1 MGMPMGFP
9 ALLLVAVSA
18 AGAQDVTLVDHPDRG
33 ELVLTIGPVDLPAE
47 QGGHGGHGHVGDPAL
62 GDHMHGGGS
71 EAGVTLA
78 PRVVSVPRTLALHAV
93 ALELVDRTGD
103 AAPRNLLH
111 HVNVIRPGH
120 RELFLPVSQR
130 LFAAGQETADHRVP
144 RFLLGLPVD
153 EGEVWEVLAMFHNP
167 TSRSFEGVELR
178 IRLSYM
184 SAGRVFPLGHLHPFH
199 LDVAFPAGDKSFD
212 LPPGLHEWSYE
223 GTPATNGR
231 ILALS
236 GHVHEGARWI
246 RLEDATS
253 GRVLWEGRPV
263 TGENGEV
270 LAMPVGSFLFRGGVR
285 VRADRRYRVTVA
297 YENGTGRT
305 IPRGGMGVI
314 GGIMVTTR
322 GSGWPEADPTHPLFR
337 LDQAFYR
344 EEISGSWESL
354 VASGRI
360 ARDAGG
366 GRGGAWLLGRAGAGG
381 PEPR

>member
-1 MGMPMGFP
+1 MSLP
-9 ALLLVAVSA
+9 ALLLAVSA
-18 AGAQDVTLVDHPDRG
+18 AGAQEVTLVDHPDRG

-47 QGGHGGHGHVGDPAL
+47 EGGDVHTGDPPH
-62 GDHMHGGGS
+62 GDHMHGGES

-93 ALELVDRTGD
+93 ALELVDRRGETV
-103 AAPRNLLH
+103 PRNLLH

-153 EGEVWEVLAMFHNP
+153 AGEVWEVLAMFHNP
-167 TSRSFEGVELR
+167 TPRSFEGVELR
-178 IRLSYM
+178 IRLSYTN
-184 SAGRVFPLGHLHPFH
+184 AGRIFPLGHLQPFH

-212 LPPGLHEWSYE
+212 LPPGIHQWSYE

-246 RLEDATS
+246 RLEDAAS
-253 GRVLWEGRPV
+253 GRVLWEGRPE

-270 LAMPVGSFLFRGGVR
+270 TAMPVGSFLLRGGVR
-285 VRADRRYRVTVA
+285 VRTDRRYRVTVA
-297 YENGTGRT
+297 YENRTGRT

-322 GSGWPEADPTHPLFR
+322 GSRWPEADPSHPLFR

-344 EEISGSWESL
+344 EEISGSWEDL
-354 VASGRI
+354 VASGHI
-360 ARDAGG
+360 GGDAGA
-366 GRGGAWLLGRAGAGG
+366 GRGGAWLPGQAGQGG
-381 PEPR
+381 PGPR